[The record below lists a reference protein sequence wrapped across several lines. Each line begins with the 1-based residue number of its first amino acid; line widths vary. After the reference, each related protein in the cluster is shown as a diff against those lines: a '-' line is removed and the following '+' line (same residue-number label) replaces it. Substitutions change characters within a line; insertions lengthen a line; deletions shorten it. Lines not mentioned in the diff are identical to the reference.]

1 MDEKNCPCGWKIFPH
16 GKWKKAGNKCKFW
29 IFQNVEP
36 MKKTKG
42 VQLGNIMKLLVH
54 TTIVEKKLHFA
65 IIWLSKL

>member
-1 MDEKNCPCGWKIFPH
+1 
-16 GKWKKAGNKCKFW
+16 
-29 IFQNVEP
+29 VEP